1 MQDKIPSILTRL
13 EIHKNIS
20 VRELG
25 VINHTEKYQEALLNG
40 KIFIE
45 SDVKFS
51 QALQNS
57 TINTCETVE
66 IVDIQTLTVLFEVW
80 IPKVKSWL
88 ISVVDVNK
96 MGREGCET
104 KHKTI
109 EEACDFIENQICPE
123 IVRREIAKL
132 ENVRIESLHE
142 KLSTDLKMQ
151 ALSNV
156 ELGYQIKF

>member
-1 MQDKIPSILTRL
+1 
-13 EIHKNIS
+13 
-20 VRELG
+20 
-25 VINHTEKYQEALLNG
+25 LNG
-40 KIFIE
+40 EIFIE
-45 SDVKFS
+45 SDVKFA

-66 IVDIQTLTVLFEVW
+66 IVDIQTLTVLFFVR

-96 MGREGCET
+96 MGREDCET

-109 EEACDFIENQICPE
+109 EEACNFIENQICP
-123 IVRREIAKL
+123 EIAKL

-142 KLSTDLKMQ
+142 KLSMDLKMQ
-151 ALSNV
+151 AFSKNAFS
-156 ELGYQIKF
+156 ELTLYKN

>member
-1 MQDKIPSILTRL
+1 
-13 EIHKNIS
+13 

-25 VINHTEKYQEALLNG
+25 VINHTEKYQKTLLTRNLILP
-40 KIFIE
+40 KKVTLE
-45 SDVKFS
+45 

-66 IVDIQTLTVLFEVW
+66 IVDIQTLTVLFEVR

-123 IVRREIAKL
+123 IAIL

-151 ALSNV
+151 AFSKNAFS
-156 ELGYQIKF
+156 ELTLYKN